1 MAGRAKYTAAD
12 LLVKAEGLLEQM
24 QHDVA
29 VRFLEKAREQEPDNI
44 AVLDTLRETLL
55 ELSKPQGAYEIR
67 ASRYLFVAR

>member
-44 AVLDTLRETLL
+44 AVLDTLGETLL
-55 ELSKPQGAYEIR
+55 ELGKPQEAHEIR
-67 ASRYLFVAR
+67 ASR